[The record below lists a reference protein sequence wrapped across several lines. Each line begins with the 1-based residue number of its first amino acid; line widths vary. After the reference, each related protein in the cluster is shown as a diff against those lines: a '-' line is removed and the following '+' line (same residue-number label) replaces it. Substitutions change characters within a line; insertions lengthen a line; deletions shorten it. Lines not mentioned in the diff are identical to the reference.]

1 MWFCIVFF
9 TTLFLLLS
17 PTMIRY
23 GYKNIRDLIGPKIDL
38 NMIYKA
44 PLCRMYKC

>member
-1 MWFCIVFF
+1 
-9 TTLFLLLS
+9 
-17 PTMIRY
+17 MIRY